1 MSRLTILAV
10 LAALSLHPGEALA
23 QPAILK
29 APSVA
34 KARAC
39 LEKLAADGK
48 KAGVYVDRDAGQ
60 ILALSTKKSDLL
72 PLLISMADCLDDAYP
87 SNEVVK
93 HPKTGT
99 PSRIWYDSVDD
110 YYAWCASNSLEN
122 NFEQID
128 VLGGRGPRRDWYGIT
143 FSCSVGEKILGFYDP

>member
-1 MSRLTILAV
+1 MLKATIFATLAIS
-10 LAALSLHPGEALA
+10 ALHNAEVLA

-34 KARAC
+34 KARGC
-39 LEKLAADGK
+39 LEKLATDAK

-60 ILALSTKKSDLL
+60 ILALSTKKPELL

-87 SNEVVK
+87 SHEVVK
-93 HPKTGT
+93 HPRTGT
-99 PSRIWYDSVDD
+99 SSRIWYDSVDD

-122 NFEQID
+122 NLEQID

-143 FSCSVGEKILGFYDP
+143 FSCSVGEKILGFYEP